1 MRQLFAALL
10 ACALIGAIGAS
21 EAAAAKKKKVLKRD
35 HYSRHVH
42 EKNYAG
48 RPIRDIDET
57 QYYERLSEKIPF
69 GSGTWWRQRQLENPV
84 P

>member
-21 EAAAAKKKKVLKRD
+21 EASAAKKKRD

-69 GSGTWWRQRQLENPV
+69 GSGTWWRQKQLENPV

>member
-1 MRQLFAALL
+1 MKAVFASLL
-10 ACALIGAIGAS
+10 ALSLVGAIGIT
-21 EAAAAKKKKVLKRD
+21 EAAAAKKKSVKRD
-35 HYSRHVH
+35 HYSRHVN
-42 EKNYAG
+42 ENYPG

>member
-1 MRQLFAALL
+1 MRHLFAALL
-10 ACALIGAIGAS
+10 AFAVIAAIGAS
-21 EAAAAKKKKVLKRD
+21 EAAAAKKKVMKRD
-35 HYSRHVH
+35 HHSRPVD
-42 EKNYAG
+42 ENNYTG